1 MTVTVTATPSSPQYA
16 DTSLTITATVAAGTA
31 PQQCKGSATADQT
44 AAPNHPAIRPSRSL
58 PCCFSCIRVNLSYA
72 VGTMKYRLF
81 VPLLL
86 LLLTAS
92 CASISTLPTVERSA
106 PSVPARQPE
115 GTLSAPGLTGPTVP
129 ALRSLAQAHGRYIG
143 AAVAPGPLLSEPL
156 YAETLA
162 REFNMLT
169 PENALKFGRTRPSR
183 ERYTFQDADAIV
195 AFAQANR
202 MAVRGHTL
210 VWHEVLP
217 RWLTAGGFTRDEL
230 LAILH
235 EHITTVVGRY
245 RGRIVAW
252 DVVNEALGNDGAWRN
267 TFWYKTIGPE
277 YVDLAFRWAR
287 EADPQARLFYNDYG
301 GEGLGRKSDAV
312 YALVQGMM
320 QRGVPIDGV
329 GLQMHVRSDA
339 SPEPAEFAASLQ
351 RLAGLGLEVH
361 ITEMDVRIK
370 GRVTE
375 EELARQASICKDMLR
390 VCFTAENCR
399 AFVFWGFTDRHSWI
413 PKYFPGWGA
422 ALPFDEAYRAKPA
435 YRALMEAL
443 STP

>member
-1 MTVTVTATPSSPQYA
+1 
-16 DTSLTITATVAAGTA
+16 
-31 PQQCKGSATADQT
+31 
-44 AAPNHPAIRPSRSL
+44 
-58 PCCFSCIRVNLSYA
+58 
-72 VGTMKYRLF
+72 
-81 VPLLL
+81 
-86 LLLTAS
+86 
-92 CASISTLPTVERSA
+92 
-106 PSVPARQPE
+106 
-115 GTLSAPGLTGPTVP
+115 VP